1 MSFQN
6 CSHKPNQTQKVNDM
20 AKKSISKYSYLE
32 QWNTR
37 YGVSERVVIRDA
49 NGKFVDNVSLTS
61 LRKAPVAPHA
71 RKR

>member
-1 MSFQN
+1 
-6 CSHKPNQTQKVNDM
+6 M